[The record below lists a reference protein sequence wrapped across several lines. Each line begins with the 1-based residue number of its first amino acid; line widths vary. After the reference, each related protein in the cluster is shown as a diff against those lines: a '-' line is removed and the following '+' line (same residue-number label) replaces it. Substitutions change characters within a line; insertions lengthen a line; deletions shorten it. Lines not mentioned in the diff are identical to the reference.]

1 MAALAIGDR
10 DGFLAIER
18 DNRQLVSQPPFGR
31 LAAIILS
38 APSAD
43 AADAFSAL
51 VAKAAPHGADVK
63 VFGPAPA
70 PLSILRGRHRRRFLV
85 QAPKRVDLSAYMASW
100 RAHVKVPSGARLA
113 IDIDPY
119 SFL

>member
-1 MAALAIGDR
+1 MAALAQSDR

-18 DNRQLVSQPPFGR
+18 DNRDMLQLPPFGR
-31 LAAIILS
+31 MAALILS

-43 AADAFSAL
+43 AVDTFAKL
-51 VAKAAPHGADVK
+51 VAKAAPHGAEVK

-85 QAPKRVDLSAYMASW
+85 QSPRRVDLSAYMAAW
-100 RAHVKVPSGARLA
+100 RANLKVPANARMA